1 MNATPD
7 DRLTSFLAWRRRRA
21 LEAGITKPEQILDE
35 WVFRRIVLQEP
46 KDIYALE
53 DLRLLTAPLFAQYGE
68 DLLAICQRRPT
79 VDERPRSSRQIEE
92 SESVSRPMR
101 STSRP
106 TSTRPRASRV
116 DPNSLHVTVRRDS
129 PPVTLHSSPASSQK
143 RVIEDF
149 APAPSHLEWKGK
161 PFEFGCSTSSF
172 KFWETEFLELWGA
185 LLENLASGA
194 VAPESTDE
202 LAVAELTSR
211 LRKATKEW
219 ETAWVKV
226 VLRRAYENQ

>member
-7 DRLTSFLAWRRRRA
+7 DRLTAFLAWRRRRA

-79 VDERPRSSRQIEE
+79 LDERPRSARRLEE
-92 SESVSRPMR
+92 TESVSRPPR
-101 STSRP
+101 TATRPAASRP
-106 TSTRPRASRV
+106 HRV
-116 DPNSLHVTVRRDS
+116 DPASQHVAVRRDS
-129 PPVTLHSSPASSQK
+129 PTVTLHSAQQSEK
-143 RVIEDF
+143 RVIADF
-149 APAPSHLEWKGK
+149 APGASHLEWQGK
-161 PFEFGCSTSSF
+161 PFDFGCSTSSF

-185 LLENLASGA
+185 LLENVASCA
-194 VAPESTDE
+194 VPPESIDE
-202 LAVAELTSR
+202 SAVAELTSR
-211 LRKATKEW
+211 SRKATKEW

>member
-1 MNATPD
+1 LNATPD

-79 VDERPRSSRQIEE
+79 IDERPRSSRSVEE
-92 SESVSRPMR
+92 TESVTRPIR
-101 STSRP
+101 TTSRLT
-106 TSTRPRASRV
+106 TSRSRRV
-116 DPNSLHVTVRRDS
+116 DATSQHVTVRRDS
-129 PPVTLHSSPASSQK
+129 PTVTLHSSQQSQK
-143 RVIEDF
+143 RVITDF
-149 APAPSHLEWKGK
+149 VPSDKHGEWLGRS
-161 PFEFGCSTSSF
+161 FEFNFSTSSF
-172 KFWETEFLELWGA
+172 KFWETEFLENWGT
-185 LLENLASGA
+185 LLDDIASGA

-202 LAVAELTSR
+202 LAVADLTSR
-211 LRKATKEW
+211 SRKATKEW

>member
-21 LEAGITKPEQILDE
+21 LEAGITKPEQVLDE

-53 DLRLLTAPLFAQYGE
+53 ELRLLTAPLFAQYGE

-79 VDERPRSSRQIEE
+79 MDERPKSARREDPE
-92 SESVSRPMR
+92 PPRR
-101 STSRP
+101 STPSRGTLVKTRRAEP
-106 TSTRPRASRV
+106 TPVRGA
-116 DPNSLHVTVRRDS
+116 VRRDD
-129 PPVTLHSSPASSQK
+129 PPVSLHSSPAGSQK

-149 APAPSHLEWKGK
+149 EPGTSHQDWKNK
-161 PFEFGCSTSSF
+161 PFEFNCTTSSF
-172 KFWETEFLELWGA
+172 KFWETEFLEIWGA
-185 LLENLASGA
+185 LLENIANGS
-194 VAPESTDE
+194 VVPESADE
-202 LAVAELTSR
+202 KAIEELTSR
-211 LRKATKEW
+211 NRKSTKEW